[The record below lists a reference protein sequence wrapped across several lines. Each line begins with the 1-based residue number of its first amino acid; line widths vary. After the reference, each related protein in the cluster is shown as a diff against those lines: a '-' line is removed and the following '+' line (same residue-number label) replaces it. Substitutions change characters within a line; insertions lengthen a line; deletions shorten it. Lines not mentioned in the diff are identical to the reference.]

1 MVFRVT
7 IAGSYHKHLSR
18 IFEARDIFEE
28 NGIEVLRPSDN
39 AEANPPEDV
48 VLAQDTRLAQFSA
61 IDRCDFLYLV
71 NPGGYIGPAAT
82 LEAGYAYR
90 AGVPVYSQ
98 ETPFDGD
105 VAAIIAGSGTPEE
118 VLDAFRESQEKPAS

>member
-1 MVFRVT
+1 MVYRVT
-7 IAGSYHKHLSR
+7 IAGSYHKHLER
-18 IFEARDIFEE
+18 IQEARLQFEDL
-28 NGIEVLRPSDN
+28 GADVLRPVGD

-61 IDRCDFLYLV
+61 IDRCDLLYLV

-90 AGVPVYSQ
+90 AGVPVYTQ
-98 ETPFDGD
+98 ETPSDGD
-105 VAAIIAGSGTPEE
+105 VAAIVERSGSPEE
-118 VLDAFRESQEKPAS
+118 VLEAVQWQKG

>member
-7 IAGSYHKHLSR
+7 IAGSYHKHLDR
-18 IFEARDIFEE
+18 IQEARSQFEDLRAH
-28 NGIEVLRPSDN
+28 VLRPAAG

-48 VLAQDTRLAQFSA
+48 VLAQDTRLAQFEA

-90 AGVPVYSQ
+90 AGKPVFSQ
-98 ETPFDGD
+98 ETPSDGD
-105 VAAIIAGSGTPEE
+105 VAAVVSASGTPEE
-118 VLDAFRESQEKPAS
+118 ILRVFDRGKK